1 MNAFDLARL
10 GGEPEGLRCNAE
22 KARRLVQVK
31 PRLFAVRRWP
41 EDRDLMMRPVR
52 GDPLACPSIAVAGH
66 QSIAVEDAGNQIIIG
81 DEHQLADGRDDI
93 AGRAVALS
101 TAPLRQAQFSMD
113 AANPMDQENDLAG
126 FVIDIGDHLPDDG
139 NERCAS

>member
-10 GGEPEGLRCNAE
+10 GGEPEGLRCNAK

-31 PRLFAVRRWP
+31 PWLFAVRRWP
-41 EDRDLMMRPVR
+41 EDRDLVRPVR
-52 GDPLACPSIAVAGH
+52 GDPFVCPAIAVAGH
-66 QSIAVEDAGNQIIIG
+66 QPIAVEDTGNQIITG

-113 AANPMDQENDLAG
+113 AANPMDQENDL
-126 FVIDIGDHLPDDG
+126 
-139 NERCAS
+139 